1 MKGSFERP
9 AVHRA
14 AAGPSV
20 PMVGYRRL
28 AIRVIELAFR
38 DLDCASPDLRRSAR
52 TFLMGHPLLFLW
64 CDLAEI
70 RPARVMARAGE
81 ATPRLDPRADSD
93 AALPQTPAGVLAKL
107 AIARSSVS

>member
-1 MKGSFERP
+1 MKGSYERP
-9 AVHRA
+9 VGHRA
-14 AAGPSV
+14 AGSGTL

-52 TFLMGHPLLFLW
+52 AFLAGHPLLFLW

-70 RPARVMARAGE
+70 RPARVMERAGE
-81 ATPRLDPRADSD
+81 AAPRQDPGAS
-93 AALPQTPAGVLAKL
+93 APAVIQTSAGALTKL
-107 AIARSSVS
+107 AMARSSVS

>member
-1 MKGSFERP
+1 MTMPVERGEGYRDAP
-9 AVHRA
+9 C
-14 AAGPSV
+14 GTL

-52 TFLMGHPLLFLW
+52 AFLTGHPLLFLW

-70 RPARVMARAGE
+70 RAARVMARAE
-81 ATPRLDPRADSD
+81 ARPRLDQHATFDLARGQA
-93 AALPQTPAGVLAKL
+93 PAGVSAKL
-107 AIARSSVS
+107 AIARASVS